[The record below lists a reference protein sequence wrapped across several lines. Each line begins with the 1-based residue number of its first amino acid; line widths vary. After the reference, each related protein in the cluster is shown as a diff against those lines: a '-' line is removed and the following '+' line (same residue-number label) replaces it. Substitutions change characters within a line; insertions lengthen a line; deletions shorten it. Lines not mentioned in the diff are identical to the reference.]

1 MWQLKQLSRSVE
13 GGRRVD
19 VHGLVHPSIEL
30 VAVPL
35 QDGTFYSAR
44 KGAELRFRVRVF
56 FVVFSLSKHLLCDI
70 TCVLEFVGDD
80 ISAADVKH
88 MIWKFQ
94 NAGVTIIFSYV

>member
-35 QDGTFYSAR
+35 EDGTFYSAR
-44 KGAELRFRVRVF
+44 KGAELRFRVRLFLYFCPCRSTCYVISFVF
-56 FVVFSLSKHLLCDI
+56 LNSWVMISLLQTLN
-70 TCVLEFVGDD
+70 T
-80 ISAADVKH
+80 
-88 MIWKFQ
+88 
-94 NAGVTIIFSYV
+94 